1 MTENSELYHTI
12 SKLQFHYWFSDKKH
26 VMEALIYNKCERELL
41 ELTKALAKV
50 CAVSVNMEVE
60 HNNKGG
66 LKTWLTLSAKTPKKT
81 PASKL
86 AVVNL
91 LLASCIATAN
101 QVSIGEVLQQ
111 LLNSL
116 TGDKE
121 LNKAEREQRKQLFEH
136 LKAEANNYVA
146 KLDQHPV
153 IKKRRSNFFDLLRKY
168 QKVQS
173 ISLVLT
179 DHTKKIVTEE
189 QVLLRDHFRNFLLSS
204 AIVAPQIVE
213 QAQIEIISPV
223 LVSGRHKWKGN
234 YNGSPISFVM
244 KSDDFM
250 ELVQSGKV
258 EFKSGSAIACTLEI
272 EKKMSSTGAERITG
286 YNIIHVSSYSE
297 NGKTIVTT
305 EEKQKQK
312 QQAVSKRQLDLF
324 G

>member
-1 MTENSELYHTI
+1 MTENSDLYHTI
-12 SKLQFHYWFSDKKH
+12 SKLQLHYWFSDKKH
-26 VMEALIYNKCERELL
+26 VMDALVHNKCERELL

-50 CAVSVNMEVE
+50 CAVSVNMEIE

-66 LKTWLTLSAKTPKKT
+66 LKTWLTLSTKTPKKT
-81 PASKL
+81 PASKM

-91 LLASCIATAN
+91 LMASCLGTVN
-101 QVSIGEVLQQ
+101 QVSIGEVLHQ

-116 TGDKE
+116 TNDKE
-121 LNKAEREQRKQLFEH
+121 LTKAEREQRKQALNH
-136 LKAEANNYVA
+136 IKTEAANYTT

-153 IKKRRSNFFDLLRKY
+153 IKKRRSNYYDLLRKY

-173 ISLVLT
+173 ISIALT
-179 DHTKKIVTEE
+179 DDTRKTITEE
-189 QVLLRDHFRNFLLSS
+189 QVLLRDHFKNFLLSS
-204 AIVAPQIVE
+204 ATVAPTVTE

-223 LVSGRHKWKGN
+223 LVKGKHKWKGN
-234 YNGSPISFVM
+234 YNGAPISFVM

-250 ELVQSGKV
+250 EMVQSGKV
-258 EFKSGSAIACTLEI
+258 EFKSGSTIVCTLEI
-272 EKKMSSTGAERITG
+272 EKKISSTGAERITG

-305 EEKQKQK
+305 EEKHKQK

>member
-50 CAVSVNMEVE
+50 CSVSVNMEVE

-91 LLASCIATAN
+91 LLASCMATAN
-101 QVSIGEVLQQ
+101 QVSIGEVLRQ

-136 LKAEANNYVA
+136 LKSEANNYVA
-146 KLDQHPV
+146 RLDQHPV

-189 QVLLRDHFRNFLLSS
+189 QVLLRDHFKNFLLSS

-234 YNGSPISFVM
+234 YNGAPISFVM

-250 ELVQSGKV
+250 EMVQSGKV